1 MHHGPALR
9 LAKRVLEARQFLHER
24 DPTDFGASMAL
35 SGAQM
40 TVAYVAAWAEK
51 DSLFDRA
58 IADSRA
64 ILKRLLAEGKNK
76 DMVTSELGQ
85 LDRRY
90 AHLLKFRGRLTDAIT
105 IYERLYAEARQR
117 DDRWLRAEYA
127 KGIGYCLAQLKRG
140 DAALEPLDEAARLYE
155 ELRKQDPQ
163 RAREAEVG
171 LQSVWMSLGDAHRLA
186 KRREI
191 ALGFYER
198 SAVSKAQHV
207 LRGATDEATLTSLS
221 TALTDAR
228 TVGGPTPATLEITAR
243 ALQACGRRVAA
254 VQAIEMA
261 LRKLDSAD
269 EGKAAENRDLR
280 KKLETRL
287 ELLRGFR
294 KQRM

>member
-1 MHHGPALR
+1 
-9 LAKRVLEARQFLHER
+9 
-24 DPTDFGASMAL
+24 
-35 SGAQM
+35 
-40 TVAYVAAWAEK
+40 
-51 DSLFDRA
+51 
-58 IADSRA
+58 
-64 ILKRLLAEGKNK
+64 
-76 DMVTSELGQ
+76 
-85 LDRRY
+85 
-90 AHLLKFRGRLTDAIT
+90 
-105 IYERLYAEARQR
+105 
-117 DDRWLRAEYA
+117 
-127 KGIGYCLAQLKRG
+127 
-140 DAALEPLDEAARLYE
+140 
-155 ELRKQDPQ
+155 
-163 RAREAEVG
+163 
-171 LQSVWMSLGDAHRLA
+171 
-186 KRREI
+186 
-191 ALGFYER
+191 
-198 SAVSKAQHV
+198 V